1 MSVYKKMKP
10 YVPGMG
16 GILILAFLLIIG
28 SSVALIAEYQAIY
41 LFLKKILVASG
52 LEGLSHLVTILCL
65 CALAYTVINFIGC
78 MATHRI
84 AFRLEANLKKPVWM
98 PFWRHPRPFLTS
110 IHPGKFARC
119 WTTIQP

>member
-52 LEGLSHLVTILCL
+52 LEGLTHLVTILCL
-65 CALAYTVINFIGC
+65 CALAYTVIYFIGC

-84 AFRLEANLKKPVWM
+84 AFRLEANLKKSRHGC
-98 PFWRHPRPFLTS
+98 PFGGPLGLF
-110 IHPGKFARC
+110 
-119 WTTIQP
+119 

>member
-1 MSVYKKMKP
+1 MKP

-52 LEGLSHLVTILCL
+52 LEGLTHLVTILCL
-65 CALAYTVINFIGC
+65 CALAYTVIYFIGC

-84 AFRLEANLKKPVWM
+84 AFRLEANLKKPAWM
-98 PFWRHPRPFLTS
+98 PFWRPPRPFLTS
-110 IHPGKFARC
+110 IHPGKSARC
-119 WTTIQP
+119 WMTIQP